1 MWWFIIILNLFHIP
15 CLYFNIWLSFFSFS
29 CTFDTLCCSWHEE
42 SMRFFSKSDF
52 LSYLIYLFLFCS
64 VSFHCFY
71 HILLLKRSRNYQ
83 IKIYV
88 SFYFWVDFCF
98 VHNVDVLSVIL
109 SSEQLNHL
117 EQVCSIYVFSLFV
130 YFFYSDLNNH
140 SSLVSPFEELRLFP
154 GPGSGPQLQFV
165 SNSSGPGL

>member
-1 MWWFIIILNLFHIP
+1 
-15 CLYFNIWLSFFSFS
+15 
-29 CTFDTLCCSWHEE
+29 
-42 SMRFFSKSDF
+42 MRFFSKSDF